1 MRNRTADLLITSE
14 MLYQLSYTSSEAS
27 GAWGRNRTTD
37 TMIFSHVLY
46 QLSYPGTK
54 SVRSPTG
61 SENKTQHLQES
72 QGADCFFPA
81 APKGRLS
88 IQ

>member
-1 MRNRTADLLITSE
+1 MRTRTADLLITSE
-14 MLYQLSYTSSEAS
+14 LLYQLSYTSSWKIIIYPGLFCSLRSQRLAGAIIRVDS

-54 SVRSPTG
+54 
-61 SENKTQHLQES
+61 L
-72 QGADCFFPA
+72 FPLEA
-81 APKGRLS
+81 GRE
-88 IQ
+88 